1 MPRDESPRDQES
13 RRSGR
18 LARNRIR
25 IAWMYYVEGLT
36 QNEIAEKLDIGRV
49 TVVRN
54 INEALK
60 QREVKIWIE
69 GDIAECLDLEKQLRQ
84 TFGLEEAVVVPEPSN
99 PANIARS
106 IGVATGMY
114 ITDHLHSDMSIG
126 VGWGTTLHDA
136 LQTLTPKD
144 VENLKVVS
152 MMGGILQARHYNPSE
167 FAWQFARITDAD
179 CYLLPAPALVDS
191 PATRSA
197 LIERCGLSDVFK
209 RAERLDMAVM
219 SIGYIAAGSSTFKVN
234 LVSEAERAELLRAGA
249 VGDVLC
255 HFYDREGKLVDHSVN
270 ERVMSIPVPTLRKV
284 PRRVIASGGAEKV
297 EALLGAMKLIDCNV
311 LITTEA
317 TAQELLIRK
326 K

>member
-1 MPRDESPRDQES
+1 MARDQNPSGREL

-36 QNEIAEKLDIGRV
+36 QNEIAEQLDVGRV

-84 TFGLEEAVVVPEPSN
+84 AFGFEQAVVVPEPSD
-99 PANIARS
+99 PANVARS
-106 IGVATGMY
+106 IGVATGMF
-114 ITDHLHSDMSIG
+114 ISEHLTSDMSIG
-126 VGWGTTLHDA
+126 LGWGTTLYDA
-136 LQTLTPKD
+136 LQTLAPKD
-144 VENLKVVS
+144 VENVKVIS
-152 MMGGILQARHYNPSE
+152 LMGGILQARHYNPSE
-167 FAWQFARITDAD
+167 FAWQFARITGAD

-191 PATRSA
+191 PETRTA
-197 LIERCGLSDVFK
+197 LIERCGLNDVFR
-209 RAERLDMAVM
+209 RAERLDMAVV
-219 SIGYIAAGSSTFKVN
+219 SIGYIAASSSTFKVN
-234 LVSEAERAELLRAGA
+234 LVSESERAELIRAGA

-255 HFYDREGKLVDHSVN
+255 HFYDHDGKLVDHSVN
-270 ERVMSIPVPTLRKV
+270 ERVMSLPIPLLRRV
-284 PRRVIASGGAEKV
+284 PRRVIASGGAEKI
-297 EALLGAMKLIDCNV
+297 EALLGAIKLIDCNV

>member
-1 MPRDESPRDQES
+1 MPRDESPNGQEL

-106 IGVATGMY
+106 IGVAAGMY
-114 ITDHLHSDMSIG
+114 ITDRLHSDMSIG

-136 LQTLTPKD
+136 LQTLAPKD

-152 MMGGILQARHYNPSE
+152 LMGGILQARHYNPSE

-191 PATRSA
+191 PATRTA
-197 LIERCGLSDVFK
+197 LIERCGLADVFK

-219 SIGYIAAGSSTFKVN
+219 SVGYIAAGSSTFKVN
-234 LVSEAERAELLRAGA
+234 LVSESERAELVRMGA

-255 HFYDREGKLVDHSVN
+255 HFYDREGNLVDHSVN
-270 ERVMSIPVPTLRKV
+270 DRVMSIPIPTLRKV

-297 EALLGAMKLIDCNV
+297 EALLGAMKLINCNA